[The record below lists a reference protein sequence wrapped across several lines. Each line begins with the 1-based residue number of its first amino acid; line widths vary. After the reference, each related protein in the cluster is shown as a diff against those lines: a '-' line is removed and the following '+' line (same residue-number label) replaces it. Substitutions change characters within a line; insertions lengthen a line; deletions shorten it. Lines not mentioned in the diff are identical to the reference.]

1 MKTIITNFVYGYIL
15 PVLLFLMLF
24 LAMAVLAGCQ
34 ASITVKFIDPDTDW
48 LTVVEYKSM
57 RKALIEVDKNGV
69 MVVTGE
75 VAIDQETARVL
86 IRETASAIDGG

>member
-1 MKTIITNFVYGYIL
+1 MKLIIANFVYGYIL

-34 ASITVKFIDPDTDW
+34 ATIKVKLTDQDGKV
-48 LTVVEYKSM
+48 LCDIVYESM
-57 RKALIEVDKNGV
+57 RKALIECDKNGV

-75 VAIDQETARVL
+75 VAIDQETAKVL
-86 IRETASAIDGG
+86 IRETASVIDGG